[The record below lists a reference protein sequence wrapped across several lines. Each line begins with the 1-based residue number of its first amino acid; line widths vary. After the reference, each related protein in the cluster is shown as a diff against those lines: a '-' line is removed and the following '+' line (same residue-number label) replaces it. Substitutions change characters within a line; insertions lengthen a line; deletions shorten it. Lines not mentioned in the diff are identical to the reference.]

1 MLLNFPVA
9 LGFRKRTTT
18 CPWTAYVHVCDYN
31 CQCSS
36 PPVASPRVHRRR
48 AWRECD
54 NRSVMGCKIK
64 TDLCVK
70 VLKWEDRCTGTIP
83 PSRLGKSWS
92 SGTENRYNG
101 RLPGCRGWPGLLWV
115 PHSALGHL
123 LPPPSQP
130 LDLQVISSAHSAGS
144 QSSHAVGLAHP
155 KSNSPRVSNPSATL
169 TWFSRLAKAVARG
182 VAAVACDSF
191 EEPQA
196 AQFLFQGFCA
206 RIPEELSS
214 EGVCTDSEAV
224 LNF

>member
-1 MLLNFPVA
+1 M
-9 LGFRKRTTT
+9 
-18 CPWTAYVHVCDYN
+18 
-31 CQCSS
+31 
-36 PPVASPRVHRRR
+36 
-48 AWRECD
+48 
-54 NRSVMGCKIK
+54 
-64 TDLCVK
+64 
-70 VLKWEDRCTGTIP
+70 
-83 PSRLGKSWS
+83 
-92 SGTENRYNG
+92 
-101 RLPGCRGWPGLLWV
+101 

-169 TWFSRLAKAVARG
+169 TWFSRLAKAIARG

-206 RIPEELSS
+206 RIQKSFRQKVSVLIQRLFSTFKSVHVSVPKCIKLLSL
-214 EGVCTDSEAV
+214 V
-224 LNF
+224 